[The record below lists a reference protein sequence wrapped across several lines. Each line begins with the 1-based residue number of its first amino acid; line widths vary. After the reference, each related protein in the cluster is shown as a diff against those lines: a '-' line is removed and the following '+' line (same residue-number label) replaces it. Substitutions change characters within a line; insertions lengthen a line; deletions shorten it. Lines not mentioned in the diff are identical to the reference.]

1 MLIASRATRS
11 RVLLLTMLLI
21 TAVPPAGALLNLD
34 GTRNQIF
41 VFGGLSYAYSSNM
54 FAEPVARGDYTVTA
68 QVGAELQRRAGIIA
82 VNSTAKLDFVRYGEY
97 TEEDTINPGFTLE
110 LTKST
115 GRTTGAFSIQAYR
128 ETRSDSAVNLRTS
141 SWNFPVELSVKYP
154 FNEKFYGTS
163 ITGYLDR
170 TYSEDQSLVDYR
182 DFTQAVDLYYIYTS
196 KLNLLAGYRL
206 RLAETSNDGSSVDHW
221 FNIGATSGL
230 FTKMSGTFRLGYQ
243 IRKVSSPA
251 EAQYNH
257 FNASGS
263 LNWAF
268 TRKIQLG
275 LVLNRDFNTIAT
287 GASVD
292 STSVALQ
299 GTYSYS
305 RKIDFDSTVSVGL
318 NDFLDLDVAGR
329 RDTFFSW
336 DAGIRYRMN
345 EHIQLGATYTFLQN
359 WSTFS
364 QSDYTNHGFAF
375 NLTGRY

>member
-1 MLIASRATRS
+1 MLIASRSTRT
-11 RVLLLTMLLI
+11 RFLLLALLLTA
-21 TAVPPAGALLNLD
+21 TVPPAGALLNLD

-41 VFGGLSYAYSSNM
+41 VFGGLSYAYSSNL

-82 VNSTAKLDFVRYGEY
+82 VNSTAKLDFVRYGEFSD
-97 TEEDTINPGFTLE
+97 EDTINPNFSLD

-115 GRTTGAFSIQAYR
+115 GRTTGALSIQVYR

-141 SWNFPVELSVKYP
+141 SWNFPIGLSLRYP
-154 FNEKFYGTS
+154 INEKFYATS
-163 ITGYLDR
+163 VTGYLRR
-170 TYSEDQSLVDYR
+170 TYSESQSLVDYR

-196 KLNLLAGYRL
+196 KLDLLAGYRI
-206 RLAETSNDGSSVDHW
+206 RVADTSIDGGSVDHW
-221 FNIGATSGL
+221 FNLGATGGL
-230 FTKMSGTFRLGYQ
+230 FTKMSGTIRFGYQ
-243 IRKVSSPA
+243 FRDVSGTG
-251 EAQYNH
+251 EARYDH

-263 LNWAF
+263 LNWAA
-268 TRKIQLG
+268 TRKVQLA
-275 LVLNRDFNTIAT
+275 LQLNRDFNTIAT

-292 STSVALQ
+292 STSVALH
-299 GTYSYS
+299 GTYNYS
-305 RKIDFDSTVSVGL
+305 RKIDFDSTVSAGL
-318 NDFLDLDVAGR
+318 NDFLDQDVAGR

-345 EHIQLGATYTFLQN
+345 AHIQMGASYTFLQN

-364 QSDYTNHGFAF
+364 QSDYDNHGFSF